1 MFNLAAFFVPDKR
14 ASAGRRAQASRAG
27 RAEPSR
33 ATAGAQRADLADRIG
48 KYILM
53 IDCIL
58 LICLLNIT
66 PFLGQ
71 SGDIFG
77 YARARFGY
85 DGAMFGLG
93 LG

>member
-14 ASAGRRAQASRAG
+14 ASAGRRQAEQAEQ
-27 RAEPSR
+27 AEPSR